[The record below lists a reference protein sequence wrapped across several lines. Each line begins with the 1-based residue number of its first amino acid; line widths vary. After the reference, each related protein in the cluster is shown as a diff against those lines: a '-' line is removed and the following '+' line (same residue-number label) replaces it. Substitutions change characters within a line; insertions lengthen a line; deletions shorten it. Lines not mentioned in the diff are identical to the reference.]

1 MVCLL
6 VAKDDPLDISSRL
19 RKGRPSVVSLMLQ
32 DMTNF
37 DSRSATDTANGQPIA
52 GDRHLLNHSTWL
64 VLDGV
69 GKGRRYSGVS
79 PLANVKWNESQLCV
93 SVDGTTE
100 LSNIMIL
107 SNQASTLEV
116 RERLSFPCLLFTPAP
131 PSKSHHPHPVMMFN
145 LLRR

>member
-1 MVCLL
+1 
-6 VAKDDPLDISSRL
+6 
-19 RKGRPSVVSLMLQ
+19 MLQ

-37 DSRSATDTANGQPIA
+37 DSRSATDAHGQPIA

-79 PLANVKWNESQLCV
+79 PLANVKWNESQICV

-100 LSNIMIL
+100 LSNVMFL

-116 RERLSFPCLLFTPAP
+116 RTAP
-131 PSKSHHPHPVMMFN
+131 PPPPHYVLEN
-145 LLRR
+145 Q